1 MCKACIRER
10 DGAIRSVERSQALQG
25 AAAKFGQRGD
35 EGGEL
40 AGSGV
45 GGVEL
50 SALQGTSVL
59 ELAFARGV
67 KAAVAPVVELQDDS
81 NVNVSDNARMDIE

>member
-25 AAAKFGQRGD
+25 GAAKFGQRGD

-50 SALQGTSVL
+50 SALQ
-59 ELAFARGV
+59 
-67 KAAVAPVVELQDDS
+67 
-81 NVNVSDNARMDIE
+81 